1 MPLFGSRPKG
11 IPLPLIEW
19 SECKKNLS
27 SYSRSLNLSKARF
40 SALKSDG
47 GKRNH
52 KLKTLVPK
60 AVLSPK
66 SSFRLVSNVV
76 VTLHIVLNYNDSD
89 DDAVHRSESDD
100 VWE

>member
-1 MPLFGSRPKG
+1 MGGDVFHNRAQAVFIISKISFCTKPTV
-11 IPLPLIEW
+11 I
-19 SECKKNLS
+19 LS
-27 SYSRSLNLSKARF
+27 F
-40 SALKSDG
+40 STTASFQLKP
-47 GKRNH
+47 
-52 KLKTLVPK
+52 TVPK

-89 DDAVHRSESDD
+89 DDAVHRSESDN